1 MFECLVLG
9 DSIGLG
15 AARAIN
21 QHYARQCDVQ
31 AVERATA
38 SQILRWKT
46 PAKSYGSC
54 VFAIGSND
62 APDRAL
68 ASNLLRIRSRICFRR
83 VIWLL
88 PYSRPQAYI
97 VSSVAARFGDE
108 TLDLNR
114 FGTRDHVHPRRYG
127 EVASALLR

>member
-1 MFECLVLG
+1 MFECLILG

-21 QHYARQCDVQ
+21 QHYALHCDVQ
-31 AVERATA
+31 AVERATS
-38 SQILRWKT
+38 SQILRWKI
-46 PAKSYGSC
+46 PGKSYGSC

-68 ASNLLRIRSRICFRR
+68 ANNFLTIRSRICFRR
-83 VIWLL
+83 VIWL
-88 PYSRPQAYI
+88 PYARPQAYL

-108 TLDLNR
+108 TLGLAR
-114 FGTRDHVHPRRYG
+114 FATRDHIHPRSYG
-127 EVASALLR
+127 EVASVLLR